1 MVPPNG
7 VSFARSGSTWIHW
20 WSPVASAKASMSF
33 WVTSCQSETPSS
45 SPSACLSSS
54 SPVMVR
60 MAGTVSGHYRP
71 LPGGP
76 RDGTH
81 ARCASAG
88 GGATRQPIPRRHV
101 RRRGDARGRR
111 PPARGHAAGPGGTVS
126 AERRF
131 ATLVERLPAIVYEAE
146 PGPEGA
152 WLYVS
157 GFVETLLGY
166 TPEEWRADPA
176 LWLRCVHE
184 DDREDAV
191 AADERLSAGERIAIE
206 YRMHARDGS
215 VVWVRDDS
223 SRVLDEDGRVFVE
236 GLLTDIT
243 ERKAA
248 ESRLQHLADH
258 DALTNLLN
266 SRRFLEEL
274 EFELAATRRGMR
286 ASAVLVIDVDGL
298 KFVNDSLGHPAGD
311 ELILTVARA
320 LAGRLRASDALARLG
335 GDEFACLLRGT
346 S

>member
-1 MVPPNG
+1 
-7 VSFARSGSTWIHW
+7 
-20 WSPVASAKASMSF
+20 MSF

-60 MAGTVSGHYRP
+60 MAGTVRAHYRP

-88 GGATRQPIPRRHV
+88 GGATRRPIPRRHA
-101 RRRGDARGRR
+101 RRR
-111 PPARGHAAGPGGTVS
+111 AGLPGGTVS

-146 PGPEGA
+146 PGPNGA

-166 TPEEWRADPA
+166 TPEEWQSDPT

-184 DDREDAV
+184 DDRDAAL
-191 AADERLSAGERIAIE
+191 AADDRLNAGERIAVE

-215 VVWVRDDS
+215 VVWVRDES
-223 SRVLDEDGRVFVE
+223 ARVLDEQGRLLVE
-236 GLLTDIT
+236 GLLSDIT
-243 ERKAA
+243 ERKAS
-248 ESRLQHLADH
+248 EDRLQHLADH
-258 DALTNLLN
+258 DGLTDSLN
-266 SRRFLEEL
+266 RRRFVEEL
-274 EFELAATRRGMR
+274 EL
-286 ASAVLVIDVDGL
+286 
-298 KFVNDSLGHPAGD
+298 
-311 ELILTVARA
+311 
-320 LAGRLRASDALARLG
+320 
-335 GDEFACLLRGT
+335 
-346 S
+346 